1 MRWPHY
7 EHIIFDCDSTLTTIE
22 GIDVLA
28 ESAGKKWRV
37 EVLTRAAMDGDLDL
51 EEIYAKRLRA
61 VRPTRAQIRDI
72 RRRYKQTIVEDAQAV
87 ITALQALGHQVYI
100 ISGGLAEPVEEFGV
114 YLGVPRDHI
123 RAVDVRYNELSGRWW
138 DRQTPYAAGDEHY
151 LTFDAGALT
160 VSDGKAE
167 IVQQLVGSLPF
178 RERDNGRSLLIG
190 DGSSD
195 LLAGRA
201 VDLFVGYGGVE
212 KRERVLAEA
221 PAFIHSPSL
230 APLLALATGPAT
242 LARLQTDS
250 PFSPLVQKSIQ
261 LIKTGAITFTDERLK
276 QKFQQAFHSKI
287 STAY

>member
-7 EHIIFDCDSTLTTIE
+7 DHIIFDCDSTLTTIE

-28 ESAGKKWRV
+28 ESVGKKWRV
-37 EVLTRAAMDGDLDL
+37 EVLTRAAMDGELDL
-51 EEIYAKRLRA
+51 EEVYAKRLRA
-61 VRPTRAQIRDI
+61 VRPTRGQIQAI
-72 RRRYKQTIVEDAQAV
+72 RRRYKQNIVEDAATV
-87 ITALQALGHQVYI
+87 IATLQMLGHQVYI

-114 YLGVPRDHI
+114 YLGVPRANI
-123 RAVDVRYNELSGRWW
+123 RAVDVRYNELSGKWW
-138 DRQTPYAAGDEHY
+138 QRQEHYPVSDEHY
-151 LTFDAGALT
+151 LSFAEGALT

-167 IVQQLVGSLPF
+167 IVQQLVGGK
-178 RERDNGRSLLIG
+178 NGRSLLIG

-201 VDLFVGYGGVE
+201 VDLFVGYGGVTA
-212 KRERVLAEA
+212 RRRVLAEA

-230 APLLALATGPAT
+230 APLLALAAGPAV
-242 LARLQTDS
+242 LARWQAGQS
-250 PFSPLVQKSIQ
+250 VSPLVQKSIQ

-276 QKFQQAFHSKI
+276 EKFQQAFHSKI

>member
-28 ESAGKKWRV
+28 ESVGKKWRV
-37 EVLTRAAMDGDLDL
+37 EVLTRAAMDGELDL

-100 ISGGLAEPVEEFGV
+100 ISGGLAEPVAEFGV

-123 RAVDVRYNELSGRWW
+123 RAVDVRYNELSGKWW
-138 DRQTPYAAGDEHY
+138 QRQAQYEAGDEHY
-151 LTFDAGALT
+151 LTFDEGALT

-167 IVQQLVGSLPF
+167 IVQQLVGGK
-178 RERDNGRSLLIG
+178 NGRSLLIG

-212 KRERVLAEA
+212 KPESAFWPKRPPLFTA
-221 PAFIHSPSL
+221 PAWPRCW
-230 APLLALATGPAT
+230 PWPPVRPRWPAANPGST
-242 LARLQTDS
+242 AR
-250 PFSPLVQKSIQ
+250 LVQKSIH